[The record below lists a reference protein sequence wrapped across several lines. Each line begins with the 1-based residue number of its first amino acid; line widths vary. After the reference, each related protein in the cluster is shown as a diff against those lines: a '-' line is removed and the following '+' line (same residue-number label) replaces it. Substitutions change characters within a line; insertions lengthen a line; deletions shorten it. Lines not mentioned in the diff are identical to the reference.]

1 MLETTAER
9 LRREAVWRDPDKEMT
24 VGQTIGTRLATLR
37 HLWGAECAQQPN
49 VEETA
54 QKMHAVLREMATAVM
69 RAGGRGSELHQLLD
83 DAARAMEGSAT
94 TRAAANDTAFNKV
107 KRVLAVDLP
116 RPPQLAGGEESEEKS
131 AKNELAKRL
140 VPSLDRLT
148 HMVAV
153 AETAWRDATATT
165 ITRREQQEGAR
176 EFLAR
181 RIDFN
186 NIHAPGESSR
196 MGMLALEYTR
206 LVRGGIGRAAQRSTT
221 RAAKYAEVFAKHG
234 RHEAT
239 AHSAALTAKKRSG

>member
-176 EFLAR
+176 EFMLQERARGWVCSPSSTRGWCEEVLA
-181 RIDFN
+181 
-186 NIHAPGESSR
+186 E
-196 MGMLALEYTR
+196 R
-206 LVRGGIGRAAQRSTT
+206 LRGARHEPQNMQRSLQSMDGMRQQRTQQ
-221 RAAKYAEVFAKHG
+221 R
-234 RHEAT
+234 
-239 AHSAALTAKKRSG
+239 